1 MAEVVTLTMNPA
13 IDLSVSVE
21 RVTPFHKLRSSEN
34 RRDPGGGGINVARV
48 LKRLGADVTAIYP
61 AGGTLGQLLRE
72 LVEKEGISQVTIPIA
87 AETRED
93 FTVNERETGFQYRF
107 VVPGPS
113 LSEHEWLAC
122 LSRFT
127 ALDVRT
133 RFVVCSCSLPPVVP
147 YDFYRR
153 IVEATRGPGRK
164 MIIDSSGAPLKAVLQ
179 AGAYL
184 VKPSLSELRDLL
196 AAALDT
202 RADQIKAC
210 RALIDEKQAEVVA
223 LTVGEQGAILVTPD
237 RVLRARA
244 LPIEP
249 KSVVGAGDSFL
260 GAMIWALTSGHALDE
275 AFRYGVAAGS
285 AALLMLGTEL
295 CQREDIERLVKHVE
309 LDVLLG
315 W

>member
-1 MAEVVTLTMNPA
+1 MADVVTLTMNPA

-21 RVTPFHKLRSSEN
+21 RVTPFHKLRSSEG

-48 LKRLGADVTAIYP
+48 LKRLGADVTAIFP

-107 VVPGPS
+107 VVPGPP
-113 LSEHEWLAC
+113 LAEHEWRAC

-127 ALDVRT
+127 ALDVHT
-133 RFVVCSCSLPPVVP
+133 RFVVCSGSLPPGVP
-147 YDFYRR
+147 YDFYRS
-153 IVEATRGPGRK
+153 IAEATRRAGRQI
-164 MIIDSSGAPLKAVLQ
+164 IIDSSGAPLKAALG
-179 AGAYL
+179 AGVYL

-210 RALIDEKQAEVVA
+210 RALIEERQAEVVA
-223 LTVGEQGAILVTPD
+223 LTVGDQGAILVTPD

-260 GAMIWALTSGHALDE
+260 GAMIWALTSGRALDE

-285 AALLMLGTEL
+285 AALLMPGTEL
-295 CQREDIERLVKHVE
+295 CQRADIERLVKHVE
-309 LDVLLG
+309 LDVLSSK
-315 W
+315 